1 MCARIVRW
9 MPPECLDGVATTKSD
24 VWSFGVFLWELF
36 SMGQLPYQN
45 LLDNHQVIEFIRSRR
60 HAKLRAPSVAKS
72 TLSHSEQPLLLAISE
87 DNVATAWAKGSDN
100 TTTINNNNDNLN
112 ELNNENLNDLSR
124 MNLASSSSGHLLL
137 ETDENEAADQPP
149 LPAPHDN
156 TPYPIYSIMCACW
169 ATNPEER
176 PQFEE
181 IANRIYWCL
190 QMPDV
195 LNTSLPCFYEQQTPS
210 GAASAAF
217 HHHQNLIKPARTDQR
232 QQQLL
237 LLQQPPQQ
245 QQYSNGSQN
254 QNWWLN
260 S

>member
-1 MCARIVRW
+1 

-60 HAKLRAPSVAKS
+60 HGKPRTPSVVVKS
-72 TLSHSEQPLLLAISE
+72 VPSEQQLLLAISE
-87 DNVATAWAKGSDN
+87 DNEASSS
-100 TTTINNNNDNLN
+100 NNNNSAS
-112 ELNNENLNDLSR
+112 ELGGQLSP
-124 MNLASSSSGHLLL
+124 APFQQQQLLL
-137 ETDENEAADQPP
+137 ETDENEAAELPP

-156 TPYPIYSIMCACW
+156 TPHPIYSIMCSCW

-181 IANRIYWCL
+181 IANRLYWCL

-195 LNTSLPCFYEQQTPS
+195 LATGLPCFYEQHTPS
-210 GAASAAF
+210 GPSSVF
-217 HHHQNLIKPARTDQR
+217 L
-232 QQQLL
+232 QQQQQQQVAGNQGNVVQRGQQQ
-237 LLQQPPQQ
+237 QQPPTPKLGNNNSVGEPKRSSEQQ
-245 QQYSNGSQN
+245 ASG
-254 QNWWLN
+254 WWLN